1 MLSDEI
7 IFHPVK
13 YKPIFGSRA
22 TSNLQASFKIVK
34 NNASI
39 VTDTEIKT
47 QTIEAIND
55 YFNVNNWDFGETFYF
70 TELAAYIHN
79 QLTPYIA
86 TVLIVPKGTN
96 QNFGSLFEIQSNND
110 EIFISDA
117 KVEDIEIIDA
127 VTATKIR
134 AGGTIVT
141 S

>member
-1 MLSDEI
+1 MCIRD
-7 IFHPVK
+7 
-13 YKPIFGSRA
+13 R
-22 TSNLQASFKIVK
+22 
-34 NNASI
+34 
-39 VTDTEIKT
+39 
-47 QTIEAIND
+47 
-55 YFNVNNWDFGETFYF
+55 
-70 TELAAYIHN
+70 
-79 QLTPYIA
+79 
-86 TVLIVPKGTN
+86 KGTN

>member
-96 QNFGSLFEIQSNND
+96 QNFGSLFEIQSNSD

-134 AGGTIVT
+134 ASGTIVT